1 MNKTDNPMQG
11 FRELSLSTFFD
22 QYRCNEVYRKYV
34 ELLGIRVSD
43 IQEISD
49 IPFLPIKY
57 FKTHKILC
65 SEQKAQII
73 FKSSGTSGQEQ
84 SQHFVSDLDVYRESY
99 IKGFEYFYGNS
110 VNYRF
115 LALLPDY
122 LEREGSSLVFMMDDL
137 IRRSQYAD
145 SDFYLRNLDALL
157 DVLIRNEKDKIP
169 TILFGVSY
177 ALLDLAEV
185 ITKPIRELI
194 IMETGGMKGKRPEIP
209 KPAFH
214 QILKKAF
221 GVKEIHSEYG
231 MTELLSQAY
240 SQGDGKFRTPPWMKV
255 IIRDL
260 YDPFRQMPAGRT
272 GGINVI
278 DLANKNSVSFIE
290 TQDLGRINSDGTFE
304 VLGRINQSDIR
315 GCNLLLQ

>member
-1 MNKTDNPMQG
+1 MQG
-11 FRELSLSTFFD
+11 FRELALSTYFD

-260 YDPFRQMPAGRT
+260 YDPFRPMPAGRT

>member
-169 TILFGVSY
+169 TILIGVSY
-177 ALLDLAEV
+177 ALLDLAEI

-260 YDPFRQMPAGRT
+260 YDPFRPMPAGRT

>member
-1 MNKTDNPMQG
+1 MQG

-99 IKGFEYFYGNS
+99 IKGFEYFYGNPG
-110 VNYRF
+110 NYRF

-122 LEREGSSLVFMMDDL
+122 LEREGSSLVFMIDDL

-260 YDPFRQMPAGRT
+260 YDPFRPMPAGRT

>member
-1 MNKTDNPMQG
+1 MQG

-260 YDPFRQMPAGRT
+260 YDPFRPMPAGRT